1 MKENNVVTGFAHSSQ
16 RDASVEEIREQ
27 TKLAQDWL
35 DGRFV
40 DQPAYPI
47 VYDGPPIVMRVTGHP
62 PATASAVVRVFKPAF
77 AVLARMAHGKLVVE
91 DHWGASVHSDREGVA
106 ALRDGRSD
114 LAPCYSGWDR
124 QAYPLAQALQL
135 PGLFPSSELATT
147 IAEELYSK
155 YFRADV
161 ERQGILMGR
170 LKATGAF
177 HLFSVEPIRS
187 LAQLKGLRV
196 GTSEGVDREV
206 FHLLGAIPVSMSSL
220 ETRQALA
227 SGRIDAMHLPDGPA
241 EVFGINEIA
250 RYRTAFGLL
259 RHNVEFG
266 MSAEFW
272 RALPLDLKR
281 VLNAWLRA
289 EAQAETQIFYGLA
302 GARRAN
308 ASAPP
313 ACNSSLC
320 PKKI

>member
-1 MKENNVVTGFAHSSQ
+1 
-16 RDASVEEIREQ
+16 
-27 TKLAQDWL
+27 
-35 DGRFV
+35 
-40 DQPAYPI
+40 
-47 VYDGPPIVMRVTGHP
+47 
-62 PATASAVVRVFKPAF
+62 
-77 AVLARMAHGKLVVE
+77 
-91 DHWGASVHSDREGVA
+91 VHSDRDGVA

-302 GARRAN
+302 GAEARERFRA
-308 ASAPP
+308 AGMQFLTLSEEDMTACAERLRPITDSFVESEEQQGRPARALIDDITVLKRKYAGKSAADLMREAIENPIETINP
-313 ACNSSLC
+313 IGN
-320 PKKI
+320 